1 MSQQTEYFL
10 ALDLC
15 YILTETKKVRG
26 LSTVDEFTNFF
37 RAMVNLRKEATFPF
51 AMRPSNMSEDTAP
64 DWTKEIGGLRAAK
77 ETIEDM
83 FGITQQFSCF
93 FNKNSHRLS

>member
-1 MSQQTEYFL
+1 
-10 ALDLC
+10 
-15 YILTETKKVRG
+15 
-26 LSTVDEFTNFF
+26 
-37 RAMVNLRKEATFPF
+37 MVISRKEANFPM

-64 DWTKEIGGLRAAK
+64 DWITEIGGLRLAK

>member
-1 MSQQTEYFL
+1 MAS
-10 ALDLC
+10 DLC
-15 YILTETKKVRG
+15 YILEETKKTRVI
-26 LSTVDEFTNFF
+26 SSVDQFVNLFK
-37 RAMVNLRKEATFPF
+37 AMVISRKEATFPMG
-51 AMRPSNMSEDTAP
+51 MRPSNMSEDTAP
-64 DWTKEIGGLRAAK
+64 DWITEIGGLRQAK